1 MKMSVCLLATSSLD
15 WHHPLVG
22 DFVALHVGD
31 DMSELE
37 KAVALYHAVR
47 DEIRYDPY
55 RIDLSP
61 EGMKA
66 STTLSKRYGW
76 CVTKAV
82 LLAACC
88 RACAIPARLGF
99 GDVKNH
105 MSTERLRKRMKTD
118 VFYWH
123 GFTEIFLEG
132 RWVKATPAF
141 NRSLCEKLGLEPLDF
156 DGVHDSIFHPFDQ
169 SGNRFMEYLHQRGSF
184 NDLPLKEIKTTFEC
198 HYQGML
204 EMANG
209 DFEVEAARETQADPN
224 A

>member
-1 MKMSVCLLATSSLD
+1 MEMSVCLVATPSLD
-15 WHHPLVG
+15 WHHPIVG
-22 DFVALHVGD
+22 EFVARHVGE

-37 KAVALYHAVR
+37 KAVALYHSVR

-55 RIDLSP
+55 RLDLSQ

-66 STTLSKRYGW
+66 STTLKNRYGW
-76 CVTKAV
+76 CVPKAV

-88 RACAIPARLGF
+88 RACNIPARLGF

-105 MSTERLRKRMKTD
+105 MSTERLRRQMQTD

-156 DGVHDSIFHPFDQ
+156 DGVHDSIFHPFDKA
-169 SGNRFMEYLHQRGSF
+169 GNRFMEYLHQRGSF
-184 NDLPLKEIKTTFEC
+184 DDLPLAEIMTTFKY
-198 HYQGML
+198 HYQGLL
-204 EMANG
+204 ETING
-209 DFEVEAARETQADPN
+209 DFEVEAANEARADLKV
-224 A
+224 

>member
-1 MKMSVCLLATSSLD
+1 MEISVCLRVTPSMD

-22 DFVALHVGD
+22 DFVARHVVD

-37 KAVALYHAVR
+37 KSVALYRGVR

-61 EGMKA
+61 EGVKA
-66 STTLSKRYGW
+66 SATLKNRYGW

-105 MSTERLRKRMKTD
+105 MTTERLRKRMQTD

-156 DGVHDSIFHPFDQ
+156 DGHHDSIFHPFDRE
-169 SGNRFMEYLHQRGSF
+169 GNRFMEYLHQRGSYD
-184 NDLPLKEIKTTFEC
+184 DLPLLEIVATFKR
-198 HYQGML
+198 YYLQLL
-204 EMANG
+204 EAADG
-209 DFEVEAARETQADPN
+209 DFEVEAAGEALADHKI
-224 A
+224 